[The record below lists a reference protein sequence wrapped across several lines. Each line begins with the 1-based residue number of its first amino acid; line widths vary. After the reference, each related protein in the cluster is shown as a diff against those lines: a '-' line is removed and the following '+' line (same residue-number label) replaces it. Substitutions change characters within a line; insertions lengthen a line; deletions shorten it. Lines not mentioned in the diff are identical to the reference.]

1 MNRCAA
7 YAIFVIL
14 STFSE
19 IIYAENSYVIDFG
32 TPGSYVTS
40 LNNIRT
46 DLGAPLPNINIA
58 GNRVYELP
66 PQNTNSRNGIIIHL
80 RGVDE
85 YGEDQD
91 INQHVSFVL
100 DPTNLYVA
108 GFIVNNTN
116 YYRFS
121 DIDNITVPNAAL
133 IRLSNESTYTSLQ
146 RIANMER
153 EGMIINRITLSE
165 ALTSL
170 SRFNSASLDRS
181 TARAL
186 LRFITVIPE
195 AIRFRQIQ
203 RNFRS
208 TLNEAPRDYQMSN
221 EDIRLTLNWSGLSSS
236 LPHVNA
242 TLAPGVQVGVIRLPD
257 IQSILATIAVALHC
271 SSTPRKMAGYQIT
284 LTEPETCNAND
295 TIILYR
301 TVYDKKTLG
310 VFIF

>member
-1 MNRCAA
+1 MNKSQI
-7 YAIFVIL
+7 YAIFFVL
-14 STFSE
+14 SIFSKLSH
-19 IIYAENSYVIDFG
+19 AENSYIIDFG

-40 LNNIRT
+40 LNNIRR
-46 DLGAPLPNINIA
+46 DLGTPLPNINVA

-66 PQNTNSRNGIIIHL
+66 PQNSNTRSGIIIHL
-80 RGVDE
+80 RGVEE
-85 YGEDQD
+85 YGDGQE

-108 GFIVNNTN
+108 GFIINNAN

-121 DIDNITVPNAAL
+121 DVDNINIPNVQL
-133 IRLSNESTYTSLQ
+133 IELSNESSYTSLQ

-165 ALTSL
+165 ALNSL
-170 SRFNSASLDRS
+170 SRFNGTALDRS

-203 RNFRS
+203 RGFRTS
-208 TLNEAPRDYQMSN
+208 LNEAPSDYHISN
-221 EDIRLTLNWSGLSSS
+221 ADIRLTLNWSGLSSS

-242 TLAPGVQVGVIRLPD
+242 TLAPAVQVGVIRLPD

-271 SSTPRKMAGYQIT
+271 SSNQNSM
-284 LTEPETCNAND
+284 TEYHTILHESETCYAND
-295 TIILYR
+295 TIILYK
-301 TVYDKKTLG
+301 TIYDKKTLG
-310 VFIF
+310 VFLF